1 MGRTV
6 AVKAMIIFSIS
17 AEMQLSAADAQ
28 AKLCESSLIDLL
40 ESVPKNLLFTF
51 WPFCL
56 LFEMII

>member
-1 MGRTV
+1 
-6 AVKAMIIFSIS
+6 
-17 AEMQLSAADAQ
+17 MQLSAADAQ

-51 WPFCL
+51 YPFCL